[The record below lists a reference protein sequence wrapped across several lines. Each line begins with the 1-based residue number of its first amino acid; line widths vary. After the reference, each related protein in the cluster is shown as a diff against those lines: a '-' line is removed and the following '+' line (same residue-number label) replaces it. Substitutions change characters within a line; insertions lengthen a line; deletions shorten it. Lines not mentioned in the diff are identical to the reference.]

1 MGAETMDAV
10 RGVPQHGGAPQ
21 HGAAPESAGAPRLLV
36 AAAGDE
42 VPAAIIEGGVTAIR
56 ERWPGARVEMLDRS
70 EPWDR
75 PDLEQWEWIAR
86 LESKAFDQ
94 AVIVGDGTHSP
105 YALAYAFY
113 LAGIPRRSGV
123 SAEFGGKLLTRRL
136 NPVGPGQYPAPHE
149 LVEMDVGR
157 SG

>member
-1 MGAETMDAV
+1 MGAETMDAL
-10 RGVPQHGGAPQ
+10 RGASRRGGAP
-21 HGAAPESAGAPRLLV
+21 GSAGAPRLLV

-42 VPAAIIEGGVTAIR
+42 VPAAIIEGVVSTIR
-56 ERWPGARVEMLDRS
+56 ERWPGARVETLDRS

-75 PDLEQWEWIAR
+75 PDLEQREWIAH
-86 LESKAFDQ
+86 LESTAFDQ

-123 SAEFGGKLLTRRL
+123 SAEFGGKLLTHRL
-136 NPVGPGQYPAPHE
+136 NPLGPGQYPAPHE
-149 LVEMDVGR
+149 LVELDVGR